1 MDTNN
6 GPPNKKIPEM
16 HFERHKQVA
25 EALEVAKKANFG
37 QDGGQK
43 YKIVDFEVNLIFGAS

>member
-1 MDTNN
+1 MEKINGRTN
-6 GPPNKKIPEM
+6 KTFPEVD
-16 HFERHKQVA
+16 FERHKKVA

>member
-1 MDTNN
+1 MEKTN
-6 GPPNKKIPEM
+6 GSTNKTFPEVD
-16 HFERHKQVA
+16 FERHKKVA

-43 YKIVDFEVNLIFGAS
+43 YKIVNFVVK